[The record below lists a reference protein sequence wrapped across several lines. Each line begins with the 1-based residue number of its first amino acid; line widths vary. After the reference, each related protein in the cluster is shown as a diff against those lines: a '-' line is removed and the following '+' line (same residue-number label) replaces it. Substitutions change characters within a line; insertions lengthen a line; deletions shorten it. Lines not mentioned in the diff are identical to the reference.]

1 MKRTILLSIVML
13 MLVSANAQRNVAA
26 VNYKL
31 TWDVASTASTPA
43 YRAEHYGVFISTT
56 GNAPEN
62 FVLLFEE
69 TLSTTIPGWQ
79 AQPRELD
86 ISTYGGQTVYVAFR
100 HWNITDMDRV
110 VIDNVKLKIVEAGQN
125 DVLLLNEDF
134 QAGIDNPAG
143 ENWLPTGWSK
153 LDADGDNRNWFFG
166 VRQNNAAMRSESWA
180 TNPLTPNN
188 WLITP
193 QVYVGF
199 VGNPEVNAPQ
209 VTIFP
214 NPATSF
220 INISTQAGLQQ
231 IIMTDLRGRKV
242 LEASVSENQLRI
254 AVDHLPAGFYLLK
267 LVSSEG
273 TFDRKI
279 QIRK

>member
-1 MKRTILLSIVML
+1 
-13 MLVSANAQRNVAA
+13 
-26 VNYKL
+26 
-31 TWDVASTASTPA
+31 
-43 YRAEHYGVFISTT
+43 
-56 GNAPEN
+56 
-62 FVLLFEE
+62 
-69 TLSTTIPGWQ
+69 
-79 AQPRELD
+79 
-86 ISTYGGQTVYVAFR
+86 
-100 HWNITDMDRV
+100 MDRV
-110 VIDNVKLKIVEAGQN
+110 VIDNVKQKIVEAGQN

-134 QAGIDNPAG
+134 QAGIDDPAG
-143 ENWLPTGWSK
+143 ENWLPTGWPK
-153 LDADGDNRNWFFG
+153 LDSDGDNRNWFFG

-193 QVYVGF
+193 KAYVGF
-199 VGNPEVNAPQ
+199 VGNPKVNAIQ

-231 IIMTDLRGRKV
+231 IIMTDLRGRQV
-242 LEASVSENQLRI
+242 LEAFVSENQLRI

-273 TFDRKI
+273 TFERKI